1 MKHFR
6 RIRPALWI
14 VTLGILVQAGIAAAE
29 PPAEKSPAVCVH
41 YLGHAAFVLAFD
53 NDVTVLVD
61 YGESRAWGLD
71 SPIHG
76 LGGLVPDLALYT
88 HRHADHAGGRLPD
101 GVPRV
106 LTGRGVFELDDLRI
120 EAVPGYERTLDAPDN
135 TGFLFTCRGIRILHL
150 GDCQAL
156 ITHLE
161 REEVRCRIR
170 ELYPGPYDLVLMP
183 IGFVSDILAPAAEFL
198 DLLPAARVVPMHYWR
213 PEDKAAFLERVRNR
227 AAAGSRPWFVEEPRG
242 ATLCLPDGRGKD
254 SRLISLEP
262 AAYAGGE

>member
-1 MKHFR
+1 MNKNRRFR
-6 RIRPALWI
+6 PLLWLI
-14 VTLGILVQAGIAAAE
+14 FLGMLAAFGAGTAGPE
-29 PPAEKSPAVCVH
+29 TGGSPAVCVH

-106 LTGRGVFELDDLRI
+106 LTGRGVFVLDALRI
-120 EAVPGYERTLDAPDN
+120 EAVPGHERTLDAPDN
-135 TGFLFTCRGIRILHL
+135 TGFLFTYRGIRILHL

-156 ITHLE
+156 ITHVDQA
-161 REEVRCRIR
+161 EVRRRIGD
-170 ELYPGPYDLVLMP
+170 LYPGPYDLVLMP

-213 PEDKAAFLERVRNR
+213 PADKAAFLVRVTDR
-227 AAAGSRPWFVEEPRG
+227 AAAGGRAWAIETTPG
-242 ATLCLPDGRGKD
+242 AILRLPDGRSEGN
-254 SRLISLEP
+254 RLISLEP
-262 AAYAGGE
+262 APFSRDK